1 MITEFPT
8 QAATVVALLAFDS
21 EGLEFDWRH
30 EVLNKAHRSKKQAA
44 WKHKLPLQPT
54 GVSLENRPTAFID
67 TALTPSAHGKVTH
80 SENDS
85 DDPDRPDH
93 TPCVWNIRR
102 SGCLLIRLSECLTR
116 KKRVNACNECTAHG
130 RRSPILH
137 ARIDSIAEISLFCL
151 GAGGRS
157 NPKLMT

>member
-67 TALTPSAHGKVTH
+67 TALTPSAWQSDPLGKRLRRPRQTRSHAVRVEH
-80 SENDS
+80 SSERLPS
-85 DDPDRPDH
+85 YQVERVPDKKK
-93 TPCVWNIRR
+93 T
-102 SGCLLIRLSECLTR
+102 SE
-116 KKRVNACNECTAHG
+116 RV
-130 RRSPILH
+130 
-137 ARIDSIAEISLFCL
+137 
-151 GAGGRS
+151 
-157 NPKLMT
+157 